1 MKFCRDLS
9 TYAEYGNFGPGADTS
24 KRVSWAKKLDL
35 STVENMANL
44 NFINTPEEW
53 INYQPF

>member
-1 MKFCRDLS
+1 MKFCREQI
-9 TYAEYGNFGPGADTS
+9 TFAEYGNFGPGADTS
-24 KRVSWAKKLDL
+24 KRVKWTKKLDL
-35 STVENMANL
+35 ATVESMASL